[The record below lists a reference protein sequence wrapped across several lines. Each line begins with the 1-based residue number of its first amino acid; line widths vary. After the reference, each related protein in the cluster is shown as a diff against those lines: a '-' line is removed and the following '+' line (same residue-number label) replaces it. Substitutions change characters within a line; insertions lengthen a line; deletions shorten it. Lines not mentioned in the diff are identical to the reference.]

1 MEKVADEWVALSAA
15 DPKVDLS
22 RGGQF
27 KLEGE
32 ALATVKRRLVGYL
45 SSVSE
50 GTVVYTGRSMKDAHQ
65 GMNITA
71 AEFDAMVGHLKT
83 ALKKEN
89 VGESESNDL
98 VKKIETTKSEIVTK

>member
-1 MEKVADEWVALSAA
+1 MEKVVDEWITLAAA
-15 DPKVDLS
+15 DTKVNLS

-32 ALATVKRRLVGYL
+32 ALATVKRRLVGYI

-50 GTVVYTGRSMKDAHQ
+50 GTVVYTGRSMKDSHQ

-71 AEFDAMVGHLKT
+71 GEFDAMMGHLKS

-89 VGESESNDL
+89 IGETESNDL
-98 VKKIETTKSEIVTK
+98 VKKVEATKTDIVTK